1 MGRGKPYDVYLAQ
14 VFHGDEP
21 ALSRA
26 IMRGSVRKYMTNGM
40 PMCMDVTENVVHRKG
55 WKEGTHGKGMKRQV
69 EDQDLET
76 MAALLK
82 DTEWDFP
89 PLSDKE
95 VKKLENGA
103 MPQTLKDLLESAL
116 QANIVK

>member
-1 MGRGKPYDVYLAQ
+1 M
-14 VFHGDEP
+14 
-21 ALSRA
+21 
-26 IMRGSVRKYMTNGM
+26 
-40 PMCMDVTENVVHRKG
+40 
-55 WKEGTHGKGMKRQV
+55 

-103 MPQTLKDLLESAL
+103 MPQTLKDLMESAL
-116 QANIVK
+116 QANIMK